1 LINLAAS
8 KGDKE
13 KGNFKPVIGLTLVS
27 LVLCGFFYPFLVTGI
42 GQVFFPYQANG
53 EIVQLNGEPIGSELI
68 AQTFTSPLFFHPR
81 SDSASG
87 VDPHITLD
95 DAYSQVIVISNATGI
110 SESALKS
117 VVDQN
122 QEGVFWVFGSPY
134 LNVLRM
140 NLVLMNA
147 YPTVY
152 GEFLG

>member
-1 LINLAAS
+1 
-8 KGDKE
+8 
-13 KGNFKPVIGLTLVS
+13 
-27 LVLCGFFYPFLVTGI
+27 
-42 GQVFFPYQANG
+42 
-53 EIVQLNGEPIGSELI
+53 
-68 AQTFTSPLFFHPR
+68 
-81 SDSASG
+81 
-87 VDPHITLD
+87 
-95 DAYSQVIVISNATGI
+95 VISNATGI

-134 LNVLRM
+134 LNVLRV